1 MNHELKR
8 KLLQSVFVST
18 ATLSILS
25 HSAAFALSAQ
35 GSFGADHND
44 SRTSSPIKHIIV
56 IVGENRT
63 FDHIFA
69 TYQPLHGAHVDNL
82 LSKGIIDVNGNPG
95 PNYGTTTQ
103 FSAVDNNGIYQIS
116 PGGKAAYGVSG
127 NPVQAPGTSYAP
139 QTPYGNI
146 YDPSTGAAV
155 NGPGAVQNIVFPATQ
170 TYTLPQQ
177 AEGGLPQLPGQPHT
191 GCCLLPEDLTLLTTG
206 STGLS
211 SSWPDTRINN
221 YGTLPGGVYPLVTAS
236 GQSLYD
242 TYGGSPVHRF
252 YQMWQE
258 LDCDASKATA
268 RNPSGCQA
276 DLFPWVEITVA
287 AGSNGKPF
295 PSPAPVPLL
304 KEGDVA
310 MGFYNVAKGDAAY
323 FKKLADDYTLADNY
337 HQPVMGGTF
346 ANSMFLGY
354 ADALYYADANG
365 DPATPNH
372 VLVPGSNP
380 PVYLNEIENPNPQPG
395 TNNWYTNDGYGSA
408 TPTPSAE
415 GLLDGGSYTNCS
427 DTNQPGVAVVVNYLK
442 AIKISPN
449 CQTGAY
455 YLLNNYVP
463 AFIGSG
469 AQDPTNNGP
478 FTLPP
483 VIKQA
488 HIGDVLTANSVSWAY
503 FGDRWNDFKTA
514 PGLGANGG
522 AIDPAAY
529 LYCNICN
536 PFLYSAS
543 TMTNPSER
551 NAHLKDSTDLYDAIA
566 SGNLPA
572 VSYVKPS
579 TFADGHPASSK
590 FSIYEAYTKDV
601 IQHLQANP
609 QLWATTAVF
618 VTVDEGGGYYDS
630 GYVQPVDYFGDGT
643 RIPLIIV
650 SPFSRGGH
658 VAHQYSD
665 HASIVKFIERNWRLP
680 HLSTR
685 ARDNLPNPVSSAS
698 NPYVPKNSPAI
709 SDLWSMFD
717 FPNAYRESHEID

>member
-1 MNHELKR
+1 MSNEFKR
-8 KLLQSVFVST
+8 KLLKSVFISA

-25 HSAAFALSAQ
+25 YNASFALAGQ
-35 GSFGADHND
+35 RNFGWNQND
-44 SRTSSPIKHIIV
+44 ARTDSPIKHVIV

-69 TYQPLHGAHVDNL
+69 TYQAPHGAYVDNL
-82 LSKGIIDVNGNPG
+82 LSKGIINKDGTPG
-95 PNYGTTTQ
+95 PNYAVTTQ
-103 FSAVDNNGIYQIS
+103 FSAQDTTTYSIN
-116 PGGKAAYGVSG
+116 PGSKVAYGTSS

-139 QTPYGNI
+139 LAPYPNI
-146 YDPSTGAAV
+146 YDPITGAAV
-155 NGPGAVQNIVFPATQ
+155 NGPGAVANIIPPGQ

-177 AEGGLPQLPGQPHT
+177 AEGGLPTPPGQPHT
-191 GCCLLPEDLTLLTTG
+191 GCCLLPQDLPLLTTG

-211 SSWPDTRINN
+211 SSWPDSRINGYSN
-221 YGTLPGGVYPLVTAS
+221 LPGGVYPLVTAT

-258 LDCDASKATA
+258 LDCDATKATW

-276 DLFPWVEITVA
+276 DLFPWVEITVS
-287 AGSNGKPF
+287 AGSNGAPF
-295 PSPAPVPLL
+295 PNPAPVPLL
-304 KEGDVA
+304 KEGDIA
-310 MGFYNVAKGDAAY
+310 TGYYNVANGDAPY
-323 FKKLADDYTLADNY
+323 FKELADTYTLADNY

-346 ANSMFLGY
+346 ANSMVLGY

-365 DPATPNH
+365 NPA
-372 VLVPGSNP
+372 VPPANQ
-380 PVYLNEIENPNPQPG
+380 IENPNPQSN
-395 TNNWYTNDGYGSA
+395 TNNWYSNDGYGSQS
-408 TPTPSAE
+408 TQI
-415 GLLDGGSYTNCS
+415 GGSYTNCS
-427 DTNQPGVAVVVNYLK
+427 DTTQPGVTPIVTYLK
-442 AIKISPN
+442 AINIKPN
-449 CQTGAY
+449 CQSGAY

-483 VIKQA
+483 VIKQR
-488 HIGDVLTANSVSWAY
+488 HIGDVLSASYVSWAY

-514 PGLGANGG
+514 PGLGANYGT
-522 AIDPAAY
+522 IDPAAY

-543 TMTNPSER
+543 TMTNQSER
-551 NAHLKDSTDLYDAIA
+551 DAHLKDTTDLYDAIA

-579 TFADGHPASSK
+579 TFVDGHPASSK
-590 FSIYEAYTKDV
+590 FSLFEAFTKDI
-601 IQHLQANP
+601 IQHLQANRD
-609 QLWATTAVF
+609 LWESTAVF

-643 RIPLIIV
+643 RIPLLIV
-650 SPFSRGGH
+650 SPYSRGGH

-665 HASIVKFIERNWRLP
+665 HASILKFIERNWDLP
-680 HLSTR
+680 HVSNR
-685 ARDNLPNPVSSAS
+685 ARDNLPNPVTSAS
-698 NPYVPKNSPAI
+698 NPYVPQNRPAI
-709 SDLWSMFD
+709 SDLWSAFD
-717 FPNAYRESHEID
+717 FGRHQRHEHEMD